1 MKHLRLREG
10 LSDNRSIIRPLIF
23 VFATSTLLALPTLS
37 LAETEDAGD
46 SMEVVTVIAR
56 NYKES
61 LQDVPVAVTT
71 IGEDAMNAFRIDEA
85 TDLVSRI
92 PALNV
97 SVGGSGSG
105 AQITLRGVGSSFISN
120 AFDSAVALN
129 YDGISVSTQRLLQSA
144 FFDVEQIALLKGPQS
159 LYFGKAAS
167 AGVLSLRSAN
177 PTDEWDYGAKT
188 SYESQEEGTT

>member
-1 MKHLRLREG
+1 MKYLCLREC
-10 LSDNRSIIRPLIF
+10 LFDNRSIIRTLIF
-23 VFATSTLLALPTLS
+23 ISTTSTLFALPTLS
-37 LAETEDAGD
+37 LAENEDAD
-46 SMEVVTVIAR
+46 NDMEVVTVVAR

-167 AGVLSLRSAN
+167 AGVAFS
-177 PTDEWDYGAKT
+177 
-188 SYESQEEGTT
+188 